1 MIGSHPKL
9 GSQTIKERYRGSHV
23 VPQDVVLVYEPQTGH
38 VNVDALVDYIGK
50 IDQLVIA
57 NIPTPQ
63 PAWLPDGCG
72 IIVQVRVPRIDRD
85 STKIAVWT
93 PRGAPA
99 LPVDA
104 LHKVL
109 WELPVPTG
117 IVSGDYIEFQ
127 SCYSCWGFNWRGK
140 NPPRSL

>member
-1 MIGSHPKL
+1 MCAHPRPGL
-9 GSQTIKERYRGSHV
+9 QTTEERYHGSHV
-23 VPQDVVLVYEPQTGH
+23 VPQSIKLIYLPKTGLA
-38 VNVDALVDYIGK
+38 NAEALADYIRK
-50 IDQLVIA
+50 INQLVMA

-93 PRGAPA
+93 PEGAPA
-99 LPVDA
+99 LPVDV

-109 WELPVPTG
+109 WELPVPTE
-117 IVSGDYIEFQ
+117 IVFGDYIEFQ
-127 SCYSCWGFNWRGK
+127 SFYSCWGFNWRGK